1 MKIKIFQV
9 WMTATRMAPMVQAV
23 RAVQLPQVLL
33 VQTGLLAATGL
44 NWAAAIT

>member
-1 MKIKIFQV
+1 
-9 WMTATRMAPMVQAV
+9 MTATRMAPMVQAV
-23 RAVQLPQVLL
+23 RAVQQLQVLL